1 MQFGETQK
9 AKFKDIAGIVSILVI
24 IVLENQSQHMLQS
37 FANSDFGPSLQQML
51 QDRLVCGIEDPKV
64 QRRLLTE
71 PDLFNKAFEL
81 VLASEFTDQNSKDL
95 QATKSPQT
103 SLNRMQI
110 KQANCA
116 ITAEETIR
124 L

>member
-1 MQFGETQK
+1 
-9 AKFKDIAGIVSILVI
+9 
-24 IVLENQSQHMLQS
+24 
-37 FANSDFGPSLQQML
+37 ML